1 MPEKGKAG
9 VCFFNIL
16 KPSTLVK
23 LLAESRIRQQKRRSG
38 GRQRDG
44 VERRGLSRLAELLHI
59 VTTSRFESFFEI
71 IRYGM
76 SREEAAEY
84 NKLLSLYRRT
94 GFEKVFFSGNVT
106 EYTWGKAPIV
116 LLGA

>member
-44 VERRGLSRLAELLHI
+44 VERRGLGRLAELLHI

-71 IRYGM
+71 IRHGM

-84 NKLLSLYRRT
+84 NKLLSLYYRT

-106 EYTWGKAPIV
+106 GIR
-116 LLGA
+116 LGAKHQSFS